1 MCDRRISPFFLT
13 FTDMS
18 TDLCDFSE
26 GNRHVPSRHRPNRQ
40 HRIQADC
47 ERDDRPAR
55 GGVGMSRATQ
65 VSGRCCALPTPLLGP
80 GLWYPGVNAQL
91 ELLGVS
97 GFELALLVFL
107 GKLITC
113 ITGGVRVRGE
123 QWELVTPL
131 VCATERS
138 KLR

>member
-1 MCDRRISPFFLT
+1 
-13 FTDMS
+13 
-18 TDLCDFSE
+18 
-26 GNRHVPSRHRPNRQ
+26 
-40 HRIQADC
+40 
-47 ERDDRPAR
+47 
-55 GGVGMSRATQ
+55 MSRATQ
-65 VSGRCCALPTPLLGP
+65 VSPFSGRCCALPTPLPGP
-80 GLWYPGVNAQL
+80 GLWYPGVNAQF

-113 ITGGVRVRGE
+113 ITGGVRVREE

-131 VCATERS
+131 VCAERS

>member
-1 MCDRRISPFFLT
+1 MQCVIEESPPFLT

-40 HRIQADC
+40 HRIQSDC
-47 ERDDRPAR
+47 ERDDRPTR
-55 GGVGMSRATQ
+55 GGVDMSRATQ
-65 VSGRCCALPTPLLGP
+65 VSPYSGRCCAALRHSLVRAYGI
-80 GLWYPGVNAQL
+80 PGVNAQF

-97 GFELALLVFL
+97 GFELALWVFL

-113 ITGGVRVRGE
+113 ITGGVRVKRRTMG
-123 QWELVTPL
+123 TRYAIS
-131 VCATERS
+131 VC
-138 KLR
+138 